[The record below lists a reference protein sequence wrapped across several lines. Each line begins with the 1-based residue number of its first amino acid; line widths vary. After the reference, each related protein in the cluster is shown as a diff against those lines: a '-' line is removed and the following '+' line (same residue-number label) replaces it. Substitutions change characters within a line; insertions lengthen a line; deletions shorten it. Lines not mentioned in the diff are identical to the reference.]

1 MAIQCS
7 YMDQK
12 INYYKISR
20 IELAKL
26 DKNNKKSL
34 LLHACCGPCA
44 CFPLL
49 DLCPYF
55 NVTIYF
61 NNSNIYPSEE
71 YFRRLE
77 ELKKLLEIYKKEYGY
92 DIKIIETN
100 YNNDDYNK
108 FLDIYGDIK
117 EGGIRCFSCYEKR
130 MDEAYRFANENN
142 FDYFTTV
149 MSVSRQK
156 NSQKLNEIGEKLSQK
171 YPNTKYFYSDF
182 KKNKGLEIGTS
193 LRKKYNLYNQQYCG
207 CVYSYKEYLT
217 RKK

>member
-1 MAIQCS
+1 MVIQCS
-7 YMDQK
+7 FMDQK

-108 FLDIYGDIK
+108 FLDIYGSNK
-117 EGGIRCFSCYEKR
+117 KR
-130 MDEAYRFANENN
+130 GF
-142 FDYFTTV
+142 
-149 MSVSRQK
+149 
-156 NSQKLNEIGEKLSQK
+156 
-171 YPNTKYFYSDF
+171 
-182 KKNKGLEIGTS
+182 
-193 LRKKYNLYNQQYCG
+193 
-207 CVYSYKEYLT
+207 
-217 RKK
+217 

>member
-71 YFRRLE
+71 YYRRLE
-77 ELKKLLEIYKKEYGY
+77 ELKKLLEIYKKE
-92 DIKIIETN
+92 
-100 YNNDDYNK
+100 
-108 FLDIYGDIK
+108 
-117 EGGIRCFSCYEKR
+117 
-130 MDEAYRFANENN
+130 
-142 FDYFTTV
+142 
-149 MSVSRQK
+149 SVGK
-156 NSQKLNEIGEKLSQK
+156 PIG
-171 YPNTKYFYSDF
+171 
-182 KKNKGLEIGTS
+182 
-193 LRKKYNLYNQQYCG
+193 
-207 CVYSYKEYLT
+207 
-217 RKK
+217 

>member
-1 MAIQCS
+1 MVIQCS

-61 NNSNIYPSEE
+61 NNSNIYLSEE

-108 FLDIYGDIK
+108 FLDIYGDVK
-117 EGGIRCFSCYEKR
+117 EGGIRCFSCY
-130 MDEAYRFANENN
+130 
-142 FDYFTTV
+142 
-149 MSVSRQK
+149 
-156 NSQKLNEIGEKLSQK
+156 
-171 YPNTKYFYSDF
+171 
-182 KKNKGLEIGTS
+182 
-193 LRKKYNLYNQQYCG
+193 
-207 CVYSYKEYLT
+207 
-217 RKK
+217 